1 MNTTFIFENKMRILW
16 ILILMILFLFPA
28 VAQDKDLSALIS
40 DIAETVADRTDN
52 EEEVMGMEQL
62 VEHYTYLAENPVN
75 INSATAKELEQLII
89 LTDFQIFSIIEYIKE
104 FGAMMSVHELLLVP
118 GFDEETVSRISP
130 FVTTVG
136 SEKQSFKPSFKDMLT
151 RGGNTLLMR
160 SAKTLET
167 RQGYIRDDPGLQRYE
182 GIPFSF
188 LTRYKYKYGNKL
200 QIGLTA
206 DKDAGEEFFRGSN
219 RQGFDF
225 YSFHLMLNDRRYLKR
240 LIVGDF
246 RANFGQGL
254 VLWNNFAFGKSANV
268 HSIKRRNHGFSA
280 YSSADEVTYM
290 RGVASAW
297 QFGSWEFSPFV
308 SYRKIDAT
316 LEDDAY
322 TSLSANGMHRTSNEI
337 ARKNALSETVAGV
350 NAGYGKTF
358 WRVGATALYGRY
370 GAEDYRDIR
379 PYNRFN
385 LHKPENANFA
395 LDYRVIIKGIS
406 LFGEAAISSNGGKA
420 MLAGITTDV
429 NNWLQFSSLYRN
441 YQTYYQAVYANA
453 FGENSNTA
461 NEQGLYFGISML
473 PHKSWKVSAFFD
485 SYSFPWLR
493 YGIDSP
499 SSGWDYLVQA
509 NYTPNKDFDLRI
521 KIQRDKTA
529 KNLSGNTVAIV
540 QNVERTRVL
549 LQATYS
555 LSSELSMNSRLAFS
569 FFNPEMQADEHGFV
583 MSQDVKYKLQMIPL
597 SFALRYAIFDT
608 DSWNTRLYVYES
620 DVLYAFSIPAYYDK
634 GCRYY
639 LNIGYK
645 LLDKIQLWFRI
656 SQTYYFEKKEISS
669 GLSAIEGNKQTDAKF
684 QLQIKF

>member
-1 MNTTFIFENKMRILW
+1 MRILW
-16 ILILMILFLFPA
+16 TLILMILVLSPA

-40 DIAETVADRTDN
+40 DIAEMVADKAED

-62 VEHYTYLAENPVN
+62 VEHYTHLAENPVN
-75 INSATAKELEQLII
+75 INSATAEELEQLLI
-89 LTDFQIFSIIEYIKE
+89 LTDFQIFSVIEYIKE
-104 FGAMMSVHELLLVP
+104 FGTMMSVHELLFVP
-118 GFDEETVSRISP
+118 GFDDETVSRISP

-136 SEKQSFKPSFKDMLT
+136 SEKQSFKPSLKNMLT
-151 RGGNTLLMR
+151 KGGNTLLMR
-160 SAKTLET
+160 STRTLET
-167 RQGYIRDDPGLQRYE
+167 RKGYTRDDSGLQRYE
-182 GIPFSF
+182 GTPFSF

-200 QIGLTA
+200 QVGLTA
-206 DKDAGEEFFRGSN
+206 DKDAGEEFCRGSN

-225 YSFHLMLNDRRYLKR
+225 YSFHLMLNDRGHLRK
-240 LIVGDF
+240 LIIGDF

-254 VLWNNFAFGKSANV
+254 ALWNNFAFGKSANV
-268 HSIKRRNHGFSA
+268 HSVKRRNNGFSA

-290 RGVASAW
+290 RGVASTL

-316 LEDDAY
+316 LEGDGY
-322 TSLSANGMHRTSNEI
+322 TSLSANGMHRTPNEI
-337 ARKNALSETVAGV
+337 ERKNALSETVAGI

-358 WRVGATALYGRY
+358 WRVGATALYGCY
-370 GAEDYRDIR
+370 GADDYRDIK
-379 PYNRFN
+379 PYNKFS

-395 LDYRVIIKGIS
+395 LDYRMIIKGIS

-420 MLAGITTDV
+420 LLAGITVDV

-453 FGENSNTA
+453 FGENSSTA
-461 NEQGLYFGISML
+461 NEQGLYLGISIL
-473 PHKSWKVSAFFD
+473 PYKSWKVSAFFD

-509 NYTPNKDFDLRI
+509 NYTPNKDFDMRI
-521 KIQRDKTA
+521 KIQRDKA
-529 KNLSGNTVAIV
+529 VKNLSESTVAAV
-540 QNVERTRVL
+540 QNVERTKAL
-549 LQATYS
+549 LQATYN
-555 LSSELSMNSRLAFS
+555 LSPELSMNSRIALV
-569 FFNPEMQADEHGFV
+569 FFNPEMQANEKGFLI
-583 MSQDVKYKLQMIPL
+583 SQDIRYKMRKIPL
-597 SFALRYAIFDT
+597 SFAFRYAIFDT

-645 LLDKIQLWFRI
+645 LLDKVQFWFRV
-656 SQTYYFEKKEISS
+656 SQTYYVEKEEISS
-669 GLSAIEGNKQTDAKF
+669 GLSAIEGNKQTDVKL
-684 QLQIKF
+684 QMQIKF